1 MNSSFSLFPTASVA
15 LAVLSAIFMVFNPS
29 PVFAQTMDKV
39 NGPSIAVIDT
49 SWQTLRDVQ
58 WLLPENQHQQSKA
71 KTAFKPINWVFKT
84 HPLQALNRGCY
95 FIAAE
100 RFFNDNQLAISLGLG
115 ITRNHL
121 GIFYSR
127 DDFDDPSDSQE
138 FLSLNR
144 YYSGQ
149 VRIKTGFYSQG
160 SLKYYLKAHNTGRRK
175 GATYVGLFNV
185 LRTYHWHSKLAYTVS
200 FYDLRLPVESEH
212 NNNVLE
218 WQSVPMIGRSWVKSE
233 GFFIEMFVGLG
244 LVYYYND
251 YDYLPWTILS
261 PVTKE
266 RVFGS
271 EINFM
276 PRISLAMGFATFK

>member
-1 MNSSFSLFPTASVA
+1 MLSPFKKLLALISSIA
-15 LAVLSAIFMVFNPS
+15 LAANLWASFGSQLA
-29 PVFAQTMDKV
+29 AQTMDLAPKHV
-39 NGPSIAVIDT
+39 PAITSEHLTALDTARLALPNLATDKNASSTPREIA
-49 SWQTLRDVQ
+49 
-58 WLLPENQHQQSKA
+58 
-71 KTAFKPINWVFKT
+71 WVFKV
-84 HPLQALNRGCY
+84 HPFQALLRGSY
-95 FIAAE
+95 FLVAE
-100 RFFNDNQLAISLGLG
+100 RFFNDNQLALSLGLG

-138 FLSLNR
+138 FWTLNR

-160 SLKYYLKAHNTGRRK
+160 SVKYYLKAHYTGRRK

-185 LRTYHWHSKLAYTVS
+185 LRTYHWHSRLAYTVD
-200 FYDLRLPVESEH
+200 FYGLRLPVESEH

-276 PRISLAMGFATFK
+276 PRMSLAMGFATFKL